1 MPLKQRHKH
10 TQTDAKHQPEQI
22 YVLCPPGNREEDVP
36 TECCVVYTSHQFE
49 CQTQQHRQREEQQ
62 ISKLEA
68 HPLFLSVCV
77 CVYVCLGGDEHA
89 RKMRKNFFPQTSL
102 GMCYVPVEPTS
113 FLKHL
118 VCITVGHAL
127 PENTDEHVRAH
138 TQTTGSTLQQ
148 SN

>member
-77 CVYVCLGGDEHA
+77 CICVFGGGRTCSKDEEEFLSANIPGNVLRSSGTHLIS
-89 RKMRKNFFPQTSL
+89 KTS
-102 GMCYVPVEPTS
+102 GMHHCRPRS
-113 FLKHL
+113 
-118 VCITVGHAL
+118 
-127 PENTDEHVRAH
+127 
-138 TQTTGSTLQQ
+138 S
-148 SN
+148 